1 MFFWLINFTQERIL
15 IRANKN
21 FKDEDICL
29 VSYFLINLSVDI
41 KKKNGELAWNGI
53 PKLIFRTFVDPQN
66 NIPAEKSC
74 SIKHCDSLFSSAKSK
89 TTNVNEL
96 QVSRAHSLF
105 SDLL

>member
-29 VSYFLINLSVDI
+29 VSY
-41 KKKNGELAWNGI
+41 KKKNRELAWNGI

-89 TTNVNEL
+89 TINVNEL
-96 QVSRAHSLF
+96 QVSRAHSLL